1 MRSLDRAVLFLL
13 LMSFGV
19 AGIPPLEFAAEYAQ
33 ASSGAA
39 HRGRGLGII
48 PGSEYPDWLLTV
60 QDSDS
65 TLRR

>member
-39 HRGRGLGII
+39 HRGRGLSAIA
-48 PGSEYPDWLLTV
+48 PDHT
-60 QDSDS
+60 
-65 TLRR
+65 RE